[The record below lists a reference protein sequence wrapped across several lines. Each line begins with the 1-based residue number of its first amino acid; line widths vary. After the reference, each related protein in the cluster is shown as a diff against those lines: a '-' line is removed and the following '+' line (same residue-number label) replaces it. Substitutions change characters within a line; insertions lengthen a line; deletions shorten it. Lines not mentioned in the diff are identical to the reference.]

1 MSTPLHLLRL
11 LICLRPGPAQQAALA
26 RHCAEWQ
33 WAPGTRTTRVP
44 RLHLTLHG
52 SWLVHPGLAPQLRN
66 ALRKV
71 VQPPLDLVLDRPA
84 AWAHG
89 LAVLQPDAA
98 SRHALAALHQQI
110 GVAVRRTG
118 LAPARWGD
126 PHVTLSRN
134 ATGALAPAACT
145 PITWPVHEF
154 VLLHSPPYAQDYGVI
169 ESYPLRPAFSPAKTA
184 ATPTLP
190 PAPAA

>member
-1 MSTPLHLLRL
+1 MPLNPLRL

-26 RHCAEWQ
+26 RHCAEWR
-33 WAPGTRTTRVP
+33 WAPGTRTTRAP

-52 SWLVHPGLAPQLRN
+52 PWLVHPDLAPQLQR
-66 ALRKV
+66 ALRHV
-71 VQPPLDLVLDRPA
+71 AQSPLALVLDTPA

-98 SRHALAALHQQI
+98 SRDALAALHRCI
-110 GVAVRRTG
+110 AVAVGRTS
-118 LAPARWGD
+118 LAPARWGR

-134 ATGALAPAACT
+134 AAGALAPAACR
-145 PITWPVHEF
+145 PVIWPGHEF
-154 VLLHSPPYAQDYGVI
+154 VLLHSPPYAQDSDLT
-169 ESYPLRPAFSPAKTA
+169 ESFLPMPTFPPSGTA
-184 ATPTLP
+184 ATPTPP